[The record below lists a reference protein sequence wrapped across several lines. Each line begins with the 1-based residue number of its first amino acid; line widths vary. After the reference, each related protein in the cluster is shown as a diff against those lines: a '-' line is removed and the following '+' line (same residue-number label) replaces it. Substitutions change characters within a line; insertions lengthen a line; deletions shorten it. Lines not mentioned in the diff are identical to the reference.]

1 MGHPRSFGFAR
12 KRSAR
17 FFAFGKLNWVT
28 PLGCRR
34 QTVGAPSAPRDKA
47 HCAYRISAQSCNAP
61 FGVLS
66 VKQIRSPGSRRSN
79 CLGAERATS
88 SAVPHVVASDGT
100 QLLGKAADSVFGGG
114 ALVLGVEANYT
125 HTSLNTATATPSS
138 FQVARAFNPPAGNVT
153 SV

>member
-1 MGHPRSFGFAR
+1 MFLKDKAWRMVGQSCP
-12 KRSAR
+12 KRR
-17 FFAFGKLNWVT
+17 
-28 PLGCRR
+28 CH
-34 QTVGAPSAPRDKA
+34 RDKA
-47 HCAYRISAQSCNAP
+47 HCAYLTSAQSCNAP